1 MEEKIYRSYI
11 EILKEE
17 LVPALGCTEPIAIAY
32 AAAKAAEVLR
42 GSKKEKTS
50 DAGRAP
56 KADPVLSGENAE
68 AVSEKRKE
76 VSQIAAGQWDGH
88 LDVYCSGNI
97 IKNVKS
103 VTVPNSG
110 GMRGIEAAALLG
122 LAGGDASRKLEV
134 LEGITRE
141 QREETRRLLEKKFC
155 TCYLQEGVANLYI
168 RAELTL
174 DGHSACVTIED
185 KHTNIVKIER
195 DGEVL
200 FEKACKEEADTKE
213 AEAGDKRALLNVADI
228 LRFADEVQIEEIR
241 DVIGRQIEMNT
252 AISEEG
258 LRNPYGAEVGRTLLN
273 AYGDDIKVRAK
284 AKAAAGSDARM
295 NGCSMPVVINSGSGN
310 QGMTCSLPV
319 IEYAKELRVSEEKLY
334 RALVV
339 SNLVA
344 IHQKSYIGSLS
355 AYCGAVS
362 AACGAGAAIAWL
374 NGGDYEAVART
385 ITNALANTSGMVCDG
400 AKSSCAAKIASAVDA
415 AIMAYTLESANHC
428 FQPGEGLV
436 KDNVEDTIR
445 NMGYVGRVG
454 MKDTDVT
461 ILNLMI
467 DQQEV

>member
-32 AAAKAAEVLR
+32 AAAKAAEVL
-42 GSKKEKTS
+42 KES
-50 DAGRAP
+50 N
-56 KADPVLSGENAE
+56 GE
-68 AVSEKRKE
+68 E
-76 VSQIAAGQWDGH
+76 VQIAEHKTEEKAGTAERNGAKSASQTALDNCNGH

-122 LAGGDASRKLEV
+122 LVGGDASRKLEV
-134 LEGITRE
+134 LESITEE

-174 DGHSACVTIED
+174 EGHSACVTIED
-185 KHTNIVKIER
+185 KHTNIIKIEK
-195 DGEVL
+195 DGVVL
-200 FEKACKEEADTKE
+200 FEKACKAESDAGAKE
-213 AEAGDKRALLNVADI
+213 QSDKRALLNVADI
-228 LRFADEVQIEEIR
+228 LQFADEVRIEDIK

-258 LRNPYGAEVGRTLLN
+258 LRNPYGAEVGRTLLH
-273 AYGDDIKVRAK
+273 AYGDDIKIRAK

-319 IEYAKELRVSEEKLY
+319 IEYAKELKVSKEKLY

-467 DQQEV
+467 DQQQA

>member
-32 AAAKAAEVLR
+32 AAAKAAEVL
-42 GSKKEKTS
+42 KES
-50 DAGRAP
+50 N
-56 KADPVLSGENAE
+56 GEK
-68 AVSEKRKE
+68 V
-76 VSQIAAGQWDGH
+76 QIAEHKTEEKAGTADRNGAKSILQRASDNCNGH

-122 LAGGDASRKLEV
+122 LVGGDASRKLEV
-134 LEGITRE
+134 LEGITEE

-174 DGHSACVTIED
+174 EGHSACVTIED
-185 KHTNIVKIER
+185 KHTNIIKIEK
-195 DGEVL
+195 DGVVL
-200 FEKACKEEADTKE
+200 FEKACKAEADAGAKE
-213 AEAGDKRALLNVADI
+213 QSDKRALLNVADI
-228 LRFADEVQIEEIR
+228 LQFADEVRIEDIK

-258 LRNPYGAEVGRTLLN
+258 VRNPYGAEVGRTLLY
-273 AYGDDIKVRAK
+273 AYGDDIKIRAK

-319 IEYAKELRVSEEKLY
+319 IEYAKELKVPEEQLY

-467 DQQEV
+467 DQQQA

>member
-32 AAAKAAEVLR
+32 AAAKAAEIL
-42 GSKKEKTS
+42 KES
-50 DAGRAP
+50 N
-56 KADPVLSGENAE
+56 GEK
-68 AVSEKRKE
+68 V
-76 VSQIAAGQWDGH
+76 QIAEHKTEEKAGTADRNGAKSILQRASDNCNGH

-122 LAGGDASRKLEV
+122 LVGGDASRKLEV
-134 LEGITRE
+134 LESITEE

-174 DGHSACVTIED
+174 EGHSACVTIED
-185 KHTNIVKIER
+185 KHTNIIKIEK
-195 DGEVL
+195 DGVVL
-200 FEKACKEEADTKE
+200 FEKACKAEADAGAKE
-213 AEAGDKRALLNVADI
+213 QSDKRALLNVADI
-228 LRFADEVQIEEIR
+228 LQFADEVRIEDIK

-273 AYGDDIKVRAK
+273 AYGDDIKIRAK

-319 IEYAKELRVSEEKLY
+319 IEYAKELKVPEEQLY

-467 DQQEV
+467 DQQQA

>member
-32 AAAKAAEVLR
+32 AAAKAAEVL
-42 GSKKEKTS
+42 KESNGEKVQIAEHKTEEKAGTADRNGAKSILQSTS
-50 DAGRAP
+50 D
-56 KADPVLSGENAE
+56 NCN
-68 AVSEKRKE
+68 
-76 VSQIAAGQWDGH
+76 GH

-122 LAGGDASRKLEV
+122 LVGGDASRKLEV
-134 LEGITRE
+134 LEGITEE

-174 DGHSACVTIED
+174 EGHSACVTIED
-185 KHTNIVKIER
+185 KHTNIIKIEK
-195 DGEVL
+195 DGVVL
-200 FEKACKEEADTKE
+200 FEKARKAEADAGAKE
-213 AEAGDKRALLNVADI
+213 QSDKRALLNVADI
-228 LRFADEVQIEEIR
+228 LQFADEVRIEDIK

-273 AYGDDIKVRAK
+273 AYGDDIKIRAK

-319 IEYAKELRVSEEKLY
+319 IEYAKELKVPEEQLY

-467 DQQEV
+467 DQQQA